1 MIIDELL
8 VLLGIKADD
17 SGARRFAD
25 SLENVSTEAQNT
37 ERSMLGAYEAT
48 DSFVSAIEGF
58 MGVLGFFTG
67 VLGGAWAFFHS
78 TIADIEKLIEEEKLL
93 TKVTKDQLDQAKKY
107 NDSVEQLGKR
117 YQSLKVE
124 LAFGFLPTMQRM
136 IDAVDGFLES
146 NKDLIVDGIGALLD
160 IMVRTIQ
167 VFVNFIRFIDKIVE
181 ATVGWKV
188 ALGILAA
195 AFVWLKRSMLLAF
208 ITNPI
213 FWVIAAIGV
222 LLLLIDDFMTY
233 LDGGESQF
241 GDFWGK
247 MIKWINTAKEKWKGF
262 SDSAKSSIKAV
273 MVMLGMLAS
282 SSIIIKVMTTVFT
295 VLGAAIKVLTSP
307 ITNLIK
313 IVTMLG
319 KAFLVMG
326 RFLMA
331 NPLFLVAAIIAGII
345 YVIYDLIK
353 WLKTGQ
359 SSFGGFWD
367 YLAGVF
373 NKIKAKFIEVKDGAI
388 NTFKSMIQS
397 LKDMADNIFDAITSP
412 FLKAFNWISDKFSGI
427 GNLISGAVSGAKNL
441 VGMGGA
447 SAVSNRNFN
456 SGGNMT
462 INAPMNITSNNPV
475 AAGKAVQSGLG
486 STFNQAKRNMKVP
499 VRN

>member
-8 VLLGIKADD
+8 VVLGIKADD

-25 SLENVSTEAQNT
+25 SLENVSQEAQNT

-48 DSFVSAIEGF
+48 DNFVSAIEGF

-78 TIADIEKLIEEEKLL
+78 TIADIETLIEEEKLL
-93 TKVTKDQLDQAKKY
+93 TKVTKDQVDQAKKY

-146 NKDLIVDGIGALLD
+146 NKDLIVNGIGAMLD

-167 VFVNFIRFIDKIVE
+167 IFVNFIRFIDKIVE
-181 ATVGWKV
+181 AIGGWKF
-188 ALGILAA
+188 ALGVLAA

-241 GDFWGK
+241 GDFWGS
-247 MIKWINTAKEKWKGF
+247 MLEWIDEIKPALQ
-262 SDSAKSSIKAV
+262 AV
-273 MVMLGMLAS
+273 WD
-282 SSIIIKVMTTVFT
+282 T
-295 VLGAAIKVLTSP
+295 
-307 ITNLIK
+307 
-313 IVTMLG
+313 
-319 KAFLVMG
+319 LVMG
-326 RFLMA
+326 MSYLIEFGAFVAKYLGGA
-331 NPLFLVAAIIAGII
+331 FIDAVEVITAVLTFLVGLFTGNTELMSAAWSGMIENLLSLFQNLAMLFEPLAQKLLEIMSA
-345 YVIYDLIK
+345 V
-353 WLKTGQ
+353 
-359 SSFGGFWD
+359 WD
-367 YLAGVF
+367 
-373 NKIKAKFIEVKDGAI
+373 AI
-388 NTFKSMIQS
+388 VSYIS
-397 LKDMADNIFDAITSP
+397 LKISEIVSAISGLISSIGAALGNVFDIVTAP
-412 FLKAFNWISDKFSGI
+412 FAQAFDWIVNKFSSLG
-427 GNLISGAVSGAKNL
+427 GLISGAISGAKNL
-441 VGMGGA
+441 VGAGGA
-447 SAVSNRNFN
+447 AAVSNNNVN

-462 INAPMNITSNNPV
+462 INAPMNITSNNPA
-475 AAGKAVQSGLG
+475 AAGKAVQAGVSGAA
-486 STFNQAKRNMKVP
+486 NQAFRNMKVP

>member
-8 VLLGIKADD
+8 VVLGIKADD

-48 DSFVSAIEGF
+48 DIFVSAIEGF

-78 TIADIEKLIEEEKLL
+78 TIADIETLIEEEKLL
-93 TKVTKDQLDQAKKY
+93 TKVTKDQLEQSKKY

-136 IDAVDGFLES
+136 IDAVDGFLAS

-160 IMVRTIQ
+160 IMTKTIQ

-181 ATVGWKV
+181 ATVGWRV

-195 AFVWLKRSMLLAF
+195 ALLWINRAMLIAFV
-208 ITNPI
+208 TNPI
-213 FWVIAAIGV
+213 FWVVAAIGV

-241 GDFWGK
+241 GDFWGS
-247 MIKWINTAKEKWKGF
+247 MLEWIEVIKPALQSVWDLLVVGMGYLIEFGAFVTRYFGGALIDAVQVIVAIITWFVGFFTGNTDLMSAAWSGMVENLLSMFQNLAMLFEPLAQKLVQIMSKVWDAIVKTVSQRIELIVNAVKGAV
-262 SDSAKSSIKAV
+262 SAIGSA
-273 MVMLGMLAS
+273 LGN
-282 SSIIIKVMTTVFT
+282 VFD
-295 VLGAAIKVLTSP
+295 
-307 ITNLIK
+307 
-313 IVTMLG
+313 IVTAPFA
-319 KAFLVMG
+319 KAFDW
-326 RFLMA
+326 
-331 NPLFLVAAIIAGII
+331 IA
-345 YVIYDLIK
+345 
-353 WLKTGQ
+353 
-359 SSFGGFWD
+359 
-367 YLAGVF
+367 
-373 NKIKAKFIEVKDGAI
+373 
-388 NTFKSMIQS
+388 
-397 LKDMADNIFDAITSP
+397 
-412 FLKAFNWISDKFSGI
+412 DKFGSLG
-427 GNLISGAVSGAKNL
+427 GLISGAVSGARNL

-447 SAVSNRNFN
+447 AAVSNTVN

-462 INAPMNITSNNPV
+462 VHAPINIASNSPM
-475 AAGKAVQSGLG
+475 AAGRAVQVGL
-486 STFNQAKRNMKVP
+486 TNTLNTAQRNMYSGIKA
-499 VRN
+499 

>member
-8 VLLGIKADD
+8 VVLGIKADD

-25 SLENVSTEAQNT
+25 SLENVSQEAQNT

-48 DSFVSAIEGF
+48 DNFVSAIEGF

-78 TIADIEKLIEEEKLL
+78 TIADIETLIEEEKLL
-93 TKVTKDQLDQAKKY
+93 TKVTKDQVDQAKKY

-117 YQSLKVE
+117 YQSLKVD

-136 IDAVDGFLES
+136 IDAVDEFLES
-146 NKDLIVDGIGALLD
+146 NKDLIVNGIGAMLD

-241 GDFWGK
+241 GDFWGS
-247 MIKWINTAKEKWKGF
+247 MLEWIEEIKPALQTIWDA
-262 SDSAKSSIKAV
+262 
-273 MVMLGMLAS
+273 
-282 SSIIIKVMTTVFT
+282 
-295 VLGAAIKVLTSP
+295 
-307 ITNLIK
+307 
-313 IVTMLG
+313 
-319 KAFLVMG
+319 LVMG
-326 RFLMA
+326 MSYLIEFGAFVAKYLGGA
-331 NPLFLVAAIIAGII
+331 FVDAVQVIASILGLIGSLFDGNTELIAGYWGLMIENLLSMLQNLAMLFEPLAQKLVQI
-345 YVIYDLIK
+345 MSAV
-353 WLKTGQ
+353 
-359 SSFGGFWD
+359 WD
-367 YLAGVF
+367 
-373 NKIKAKFIEVKDGAI
+373 AI
-388 NTFKSMIQS
+388 VSYIS
-397 LKDMADNIFDAITSP
+397 LKISEIVSAISGLISSIGAALGNVFDIVTAP
-412 FLKAFNWISDKFSGI
+412 FAQAFDWIVNKFSSLG
-427 GNLISGAVSGAKNL
+427 GLISGAISGAKNL
-441 VGMGGA
+441 VGAGGA
-447 SAVSNRNFN
+447 AAVSNNNVN

-475 AAGKAVQSGLG
+475 AAGKAVKSGLG
-486 STFNQAKRNMKVP
+486 STMNTAKRNMGGTPKA
-499 VRN
+499 

>member
-8 VLLGIKADD
+8 VVLGIKADD

-25 SLENVSTEAQNT
+25 SLENVSQEAQNT

-48 DSFVSAIEGF
+48 DNFVSAIEGF

-78 TIADIEKLIEEEKLL
+78 TIADIETLIEEEKLL

-208 ITNPI
+208 VTNPI

-222 LLLLIDDFMTY
+222 LMLLIDDFMTY

-241 GDFWGK
+241 GDFWGA
-247 MIKWINTAKEKWKGF
+247 MLEWIEEIKPALQ
-262 SDSAKSSIKAV
+262 AV
-273 MVMLGMLAS
+273 WDA
-282 SSIIIKVMTTVFT
+282 
-295 VLGAAIKVLTSP
+295 
-307 ITNLIK
+307 
-313 IVTMLG
+313 
-319 KAFLVMG
+319 LVMG
-326 RFLMA
+326 MSYLIEFGAFVAKYLGGA
-331 NPLFLVAAIIAGII
+331 FTDAVEVITAVLTFLVGLFTGNTELMSAAWSGMIENLLSLFQNLAMLFEPLAQKLLEIMSA
-345 YVIYDLIK
+345 V
-353 WLKTGQ
+353 
-359 SSFGGFWD
+359 WD
-367 YLAGVF
+367 
-373 NKIKAKFIEVKDGAI
+373 AI
-388 NTFKSMIQS
+388 VSYIS
-397 LKDMADNIFDAITSP
+397 LKISEIVSAISGLISSIGESLGNVFDIITAP
-412 FLKAFNWISDKFSGI
+412 FAQAFDWIVNKFSSLG
-427 GNLISGAVSGAKNL
+427 GLISGAVSGAKNL
-441 VGMGGA
+441 VGAGGA
-447 SAVSNRNFN
+447 AAVSNSNFN

-462 INAPMNITSNNPV
+462 VNAPITIASNNPV
-475 AAGKAVQSGLG
+475 VAGREVQAGVSGAA
-486 STFNQAKRNMKVP
+486 NQAFRNMKVP

>member
-8 VLLGIKADD
+8 VVLGIKADD

-25 SLENVSTEAQNT
+25 SLENVSQEAQNT

-78 TIADIEKLIEEEKLL
+78 TIADIETLIEEEKLL

-160 IMVRTIQ
+160 IMTKTIQ

-195 AFVWLKRSMLLAF
+195 AFIWLKRSMLLAF

-241 GDFWGK
+241 GDFWGS
-247 MIKWINTAKEKWKGF
+247 MLEWIEEIKPALQTIW
-262 SDSAKSSIKAV
+262 DV
-273 MVMLGMLAS
+273 
-282 SSIIIKVMTTVFT
+282 
-295 VLGAAIKVLTSP
+295 
-307 ITNLIK
+307 
-313 IVTMLG
+313 
-319 KAFLVMG
+319 LVMG
-326 RFLMA
+326 MSYLIEFGAFVAKYFGGALIDAVEAIMA
-331 NPLFLVAAIIAGII
+331 IWNLLVGIFTGDTELIKESWSVLCDSVLSMFENLAMLFEPIAQKIKDFFIEKFESIMDWLYGWYFVLKSWAGTLVDIFVDKATAIKDAIIAPFA
-345 YVIYDLIK
+345 
-353 WLKTGQ
+353 Q
-359 SSFGGFWD
+359 
-367 YLAGVF
+367 A
-373 NKIKAKFIEVKDGAI
+373 
-388 NTFKSMIQS
+388 
-397 LKDMADNIFDAITSP
+397 FD
-412 FLKAFNWISDKFSGI
+412 WISDKFSGI

-447 SAVSNRNFN
+447 SAVSNSNFN

-462 INAPMNITSNNPV
+462 VNAPITVTSNNPI

-486 STFNQAKRNMKVP
+486 STMNTAKRNMGGTPKA
-499 VRN
+499 

>member
-8 VLLGIKADD
+8 VVLGIKADD

-25 SLENVSTEAQNT
+25 SLENVSQEAQNT

-48 DSFVSAIEGF
+48 DNFVSAIEGF

-78 TIADIEKLIEEEKLL
+78 TIADIETLIEEEKLL
-93 TKVTKDQLDQAKKY
+93 TKVTKDQVDQAKKY

-160 IMVRTIQ
+160 IMTKTIQ
-167 VFVNFIRFIDKIVE
+167 LFVNFIRFIDKIVE

-247 MIKWINTAKEKWKGF
+247 MLKWINTA
-262 SDSAKSSIKAV
+262 
-273 MVMLGMLAS
+273 L
-282 SSIIIKVMTTVFT
+282 
-295 VLGAAIKVLTSP
+295 
-307 ITNLIK
+307 K
-313 IVTMLG
+313 I
-319 KAFLVMG
+319 
-326 RFLMA
+326 
-331 NPLFLVAAIIAGII
+331 
-345 YVIYDLIK
+345 
-353 WLKTGQ
+353 
-359 SSFGGFWD
+359 
-367 YLAGVF
+367 
-373 NKIKAKFIEVKDGAI
+373 
-388 NTFKSMIQS
+388 
-397 LKDMADNIFDAITSP
+397 
-412 FLKAFNWISDKFSGI
+412 
-427 GNLISGAVSGAKNL
+427 
-441 VGMGGA
+441 
-447 SAVSNRNFN
+447 
-456 SGGNMT
+456 
-462 INAPMNITSNNPV
+462 
-475 AAGKAVQSGLG
+475 
-486 STFNQAKRNMKVP
+486 
-499 VRN
+499 

>member
-8 VLLGIKADD
+8 VVLGIKADD

-37 ERSMLGAYEAT
+37 ERSMIGAYEAT

-78 TIADIEKLIEEEKLL
+78 TIADIETLIEEEKLL

-146 NKDLIVDGIGALLD
+146 NKDLIANGIGALLD

-167 VFVNFIRFIDKIVE
+167 IFVNFIRFIDKIVE
-181 ATVGWKV
+181 AIGGWKF
-188 ALGILAA
+188 ALGVLAA

-208 ITNPI
+208 VTNPI

-241 GDFWGK
+241 GDFWGS
-247 MIKWINTAKEKWKGF
+247 MLEWIE
-262 SDSAKSSIKAV
+262 
-273 MVMLGMLAS
+273 
-282 SSIIIKVMTTVFT
+282 IIKPALQAVWDV
-295 VLGAAIKVLTSP
+295 
-307 ITNLIK
+307 
-313 IVTMLG
+313 
-319 KAFLVMG
+319 LVMG
-326 RFLMA
+326 MSYLIEFGAFVAKYLGGA
-331 NPLFLVAAIIAGII
+331 FIDAVEVITAVLTFLVGLFTGNTELMSAAWDGMIENLLSMFQNLAMLFEPIAQKLVQIMSAVWDAIVSYISAKISQIISAI
-345 YVIYDLIK
+345 
-353 WLKTGQ
+353 
-359 SSFGGFWD
+359 SSFISSIGAALGN
-367 YLAGVF
+367 VF
-373 NKIKAKFIEVKDGAI
+373 DIVTA
-388 NTFKSMIQS
+388 
-397 LKDMADNIFDAITSP
+397 P
-412 FLKAFNWISDKFSGI
+412 FAKAFDWIVNKFSSLG
-427 GNLISGAVSGAKNL
+427 GLISGAVSGAKNL

-447 SAVSNRNFN
+447 SAVSNTTN

-486 STFNQAKRNMKVP
+486 STMNTAKRNMGGTPKA
-499 VRN
+499 

>member
-8 VLLGIKADD
+8 VVLGIKADD

-25 SLENVSTEAQNT
+25 SLENVSQEAQNT
-37 ERSMLGAYEAT
+37 ERSMIGAYEAT

-78 TIADIEKLIEEEKLL
+78 TIADIETLIEEEKLL
-93 TKVTKDQLDQAKKY
+93 TKVTKDQLEQAKKY

-146 NKDLIVDGIGALLD
+146 NKDLIVDGIGALLS

-208 ITNPI
+208 VTNPI

-241 GDFWGK
+241 GDFWGL
-247 MIKWINTAKEKWKGF
+247 MLEWIEEIKPALQTIW
-262 SDSAKSSIKAV
+262 D
-273 MVMLGMLAS
+273 M
-282 SSIIIKVMTTVFT
+282 
-295 VLGAAIKVLTSP
+295 
-307 ITNLIK
+307 
-313 IVTMLG
+313 
-319 KAFLVMG
+319 LVMG
-326 RFLMA
+326 MSYLIEFGAFVAKYLGGAFVDAVQVVASVLGLIGSLFEGNTELMA
-331 NPLFLVAAIIAGII
+331 GYWGLMIENLLSMFQNLAMLFDPLAQKLVQIMSK
-345 YVIYDLIK
+345 V
-353 WLKTGQ
+353 W
-359 SSFGGFWD
+359 
-367 YLAGVF
+367 
-373 NKIKAKFIEVKDGAI
+373 
-388 NTFKSMIQS
+388 
-397 LKDMADNIFDAITSP
+397 DAIVSYISAKISQIISAISGFISSIGAALGNVFDIVTAP
-412 FLKAFNWISDKFSGI
+412 FAKAFDWIANKFSGI
-427 GNLISGAVSGAKNL
+427 GGLISGAVSGARNL

-447 SAVSNRNFN
+447 SAVSNNNIN

-462 INAPMNITSNNPV
+462 VHAPISVTSNDPIR
-475 AAGKAVQSGLG
+475 AASATQSGLA
-486 STFNQAKRNMKVP
+486 TTLNTAQRNMYSGVKA
-499 VRN
+499 

>member
-8 VLLGIKADD
+8 VVLGIKADD

-78 TIADIEKLIEEEKLL
+78 TIADIETLIEEEKLL
-93 TKVTKDQLDQAKKY
+93 TKVTKDQLEQSKKY

-136 IDAVDGFLES
+136 IDAVDGFLAS
-146 NKDLIVDGIGALLD
+146 NKDLIADGIVALLD
-160 IMVRTIQ
+160 IMARTVQ

-181 ATVGWKV
+181 STVGWKV

-195 AFVWLKRSMLLAF
+195 ALLWINRAMLIAFV
-208 ITNPI
+208 TNPI
-213 FWVIAAIGV
+213 FWVVAAIGV

-241 GDFWGK
+241 GDFWGS
-247 MIKWINTAKEKWKGF
+247 MLEWIE
-262 SDSAKSSIKAV
+262 
-273 MVMLGMLAS
+273 
-282 SSIIIKVMTTVFT
+282 IIKPALQSVWDVLVVGMGYLIEFGAFVGKYLGGAFIDALQVIAS
-295 VLGAAIKVLTSP
+295 VLGIIGSIFDGNTELMAGYWNLMIENLLSMFQNLAMLFEPLAQKLVEIMSKVWDAIVKTVSQRIELIVNAVKGAVSAIGSVLG
-307 ITNLIK
+307 NVFD
-313 IVTMLG
+313 IVTAPFA
-319 KAFLVMG
+319 KAFDW
-326 RFLMA
+326 
-331 NPLFLVAAIIAGII
+331 IA
-345 YVIYDLIK
+345 
-353 WLKTGQ
+353 
-359 SSFGGFWD
+359 
-367 YLAGVF
+367 
-373 NKIKAKFIEVKDGAI
+373 
-388 NTFKSMIQS
+388 
-397 LKDMADNIFDAITSP
+397 
-412 FLKAFNWISDKFSGI
+412 DKFGSLG
-427 GNLISGAVSGAKNL
+427 GLISGAVSGARNL

-447 SAVSNRNFN
+447 AAVSNTVN

-462 INAPMNITSNNPV
+462 VHAPINIASNSPM
-475 AAGKAVQSGLG
+475 AAGRAVQVGL
-486 STFNQAKRNMKVP
+486 TNTLNTAQRNMYSGIKA
-499 VRN
+499 

>member
-1 MIIDELL
+1 MLLEEFL
-8 VLLGIKADD
+8 VLLGVKADTEKVQAF
-17 SGARRFAD
+17 GAALTKVGSIATVVVGALKTV
-25 SLENVSTEAQNT
+25 SLA
-37 ERSMLGAYEAT
+37 
-48 DSFVSAIEGF
+48 
-58 MGVLGFFTG
+58 
-67 VLGGAWAFFHS
+67 AWAF
-78 TIADIEKLIEEEKLL
+78 ADGYVRRAEELYKANSSLFKI
-93 TKVTKDQLDQAKKY
+93 TKEQVEMSKKY
-107 NDSVEQLGKR
+107 EDGMGRLGKIIE
-117 YQSLKVE
+117 SVKIKV
-124 LAFGFLPTMQRM
+124 AFGFLPTMLEM
-136 IDAVDGFLES
+136 VNTFNEFLDA
-146 NKDLIVDGIGALLD
+146 NKDLIANGITKLLEVVSKLSQVINNTVRFIVKIIEATIGWKGAL
-160 IMVRTIQ
+160 
-167 VFVNFIRFIDKIVE
+167 IVLIG
-181 ATVGWKV
+181 V
-188 ALGILAA
+188 
-195 AFVWLKRSMLLAF
+195 FVWLKRAMLLAF
-208 ITNPI
+208 VTNPI
-213 FWVIAAIGV
+213 FWVIAAVGA
-222 LLLLIDDFMTY
+222 LMLLIDDFMTY

-262 SDSAKSSIKAV
+262 SDSAKSSIKSV
-273 MVMLGMLAS
+273 IVMLGMLAS
-282 SSIIIKVMTTVFT
+282 SSIVIKVMTTVFT

-397 LKDMADNIFDAITSP
+397 LKDMAGNIFDAITSP
-412 FLKAFNWISDKFSGI
+412 FLKAFNWISDKFSSI
-427 GNLISGAVSGAKNL
+427 GGLISGAVSGARNL

-447 SAVSNRNFN
+447 STVSNTVN

-462 INAPMNITSNNPV
+462 IHAPINVASNNPM
-475 AAGKAVQSGLG
+475 AAGRAVKAAVTNASNVAL
-486 STFNQAKRNMKVP
+486 RNTNSKVK
-499 VRN
+499 N

>member
-8 VLLGIKADD
+8 VVLGIKADD

-25 SLENVSTEAQNT
+25 SLEDVAQEAQNT
-37 ERSMLGAYEAT
+37 ERSIIGAYEAT

-181 ATVGWKV
+181 AIGGWKF
-188 ALGILAA
+188 ALGVLAA

-208 ITNPI
+208 VTNPI

-241 GDFWGK
+241 GDFWGS
-247 MIKWINTAKEKWKGF
+247 MLKWIEE
-262 SDSAKSSIKAV
+262 IKPA
-273 MVMLGMLAS
+273 LQ
-282 SSIIIKVMTTVFT
+282 
-295 VLGAAIKVLTSP
+295 AIWD
-307 ITNLIK
+307 
-313 IVTMLG
+313 
-319 KAFLVMG
+319 ALVMG
-326 RFLMA
+326 MSYLIEFGAFVAKYLGGA
-331 NPLFLVAAIIAGII
+331 FIDAVEVITAVLTFLVGLFTGNTELMSAAWSGMIENLLSLFQNLAMLFEPLAQKLLEIMSSVWDAIVSYISLKISEIVSAISG
-345 YVIYDLIK
+345 LI
-353 WLKTGQ
+353 
-359 SSFGGFWD
+359 SSIGEALG
-367 YLAGVF
+367 GVF
-373 NKIKAKFIEVKDGAI
+373 DIITAPFA
-388 NTFKSMIQS
+388 Q
-397 LKDMADNIFDAITSP
+397 AFD
-412 FLKAFNWISDKFSGI
+412 WIVNKFSSLG
-427 GNLISGAVSGAKNL
+427 GLISGAISGAKNL
-441 VGMGGA
+441 VGAGGA
-447 SAVSNRNFN
+447 AAVSNNNVN

-462 INAPMNITSNNPV
+462 VNAPITIASNNPV
-475 AAGKAVQSGLG
+475 VAGRAVQAGVSGAA
-486 STFNQAKRNMKVP
+486 NQAYRNMKVP